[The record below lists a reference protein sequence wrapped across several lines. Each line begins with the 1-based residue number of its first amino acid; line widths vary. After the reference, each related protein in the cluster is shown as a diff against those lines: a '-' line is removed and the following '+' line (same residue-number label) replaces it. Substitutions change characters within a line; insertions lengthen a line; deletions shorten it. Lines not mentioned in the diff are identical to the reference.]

1 MHPVKL
7 VKNGIDS
14 RCFRS
19 ISVFIVCFILKNI
32 ERCLTTECSGHTYGL
47 ECSRICGN
55 CRDWE
60 ECDYLN
66 GSCPNGCNK
75 GTMGI
80 KCDIDM
86 TLLFHNPLFWI
97 NGSLINWTNK
107 IVFFKCYKGN
117 IKKFYSHFKH
127 TCIFTSLTS

>member
-66 GSCPNGCNK
+66 GSCPHGCNK

-80 KCDIDM
+80 KCDIGM

-97 NGSLINWTNK
+97 HGTLIDWTNE
-107 IVFFKCYKGN
+107 IVFFKWYKGN
-117 IKKFYSHFKH
+117 IKTFYSQSKH
-127 TCIFTSLTS
+127 IFTSLTS

>member
-66 GSCPNGCNK
+66 GSCPHGCNK

-80 KCDIDM
+80 KCDIGM
-86 TLLFHNPLFWI
+86 TLLFHNPLFLI
-97 NGSLINWTNK
+97 NGSLIN
-107 IVFFKCYKGN
+107 
-117 IKKFYSHFKH
+117 
-127 TCIFTSLTS
+127 